1 MKIIEVLGKF
11 SVAITNEENEL
22 LNKFIKQQTVKKQEL
37 TEHEQLIANQLVN
50 KDLLI
55 RKNTDGTIIYKR
67 PVG

>member
-22 LNKFIKQQTVKKQEL
+22 LNKFIKQQTVEKQEL